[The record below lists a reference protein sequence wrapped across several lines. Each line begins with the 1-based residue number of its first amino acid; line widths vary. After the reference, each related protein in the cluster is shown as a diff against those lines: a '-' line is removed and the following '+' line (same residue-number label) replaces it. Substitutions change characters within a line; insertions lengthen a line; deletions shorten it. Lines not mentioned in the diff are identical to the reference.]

1 MNHFSVKN
9 FESFQ
14 HYKDR
19 TPPWIKLYN
28 CTLEDYEIASLPDV
42 SKAHLFAIWLL
53 ASRSHNKIPYDARFV
68 GNKIN
73 ATEPVDLDL
82 LVQSGFIV
90 IDQGCNNML
99 AESKQDDIP
108 EREERRGEREVEKK
122 VLTSS
127 VDDTRL
133 MVDSWNRMAS
143 DYGLTKVQKL
153 TKARKAKAVAR
164 LKDCGGLEGWDA
176 ALEKVAKTPG
186 LLGQAGGN
194 WKASFDF
201 LLQESSFVKLMEG
214 SYDNWT
220 DTRRGGGV
228 DVVAQALSEI
238 ETERNGT

>member
-1 MNHFSVKN
+1 M
-9 FESFQ
+9 
-14 HYKDR
+14 
-19 TPPWIKLYN
+19 L
-28 CTLEDYEIASLPDV
+28 
-42 SKAHLFAIWLL
+42 WLL
-53 ASRSHNKIPYDARFV
+53 ACEDKDPTSGIIPYDYDEITFRLRTSIDIVTECILELQGADFIECSETVEIRNETV
-68 GNKIN
+68 TPETETETETENK
-73 ATEPVDLDL
+73 A
-82 LVQSGFIV
+82 
-90 IDQGCNNML
+90 
-99 AESKQDDIP
+99 
-108 EREERRGEREVEKK
+108 
-122 VLTSS
+122 LTSS

-133 MVDSWNRMAS
+133 MVDTWNRMAS